1 MKKTIIFAII
11 FTIIAGI
18 SVLALG
24 SFGTSH
30 VDTIEM
36 TGVDAIEMTDA
47 EKMWLETRQTIRV
60 AYDPAW
66 YPFEYMDKESGKT
79 GGLSGKYFA
88 EIESSTGADLVT
100 IEISDW
106 ADALESVKDG
116 RADMLLMAADT
127 EQRREFLGFTEPHSR
142 ISVDMITVGTQTLDV
157 KDLAELRV
165 ATVKDYAV
173 ESWLDQNRP
182 EVRYASFEN
191 AAAALEALE
200 AKSMDIFLENEHVA
214 SITAKKAGISGG
226 VFNAGPSGYEYV
238 LSIGFAKE
246 SGELGTILQKVI
258 DAIPQ
263 DQKAQML
270 KDVLAEND
278 GI

>member
-11 FTIIAGI
+11 FTIIFTIIAGI
-18 SVLALG
+18 SVLVLG
-24 SFGTSH
+24 PFGTSH

-36 TGVDAIEMTDA
+36 TDA
-47 EKMWLETRQTIRV
+47 EKTWLGTRQTIRV

-88 EIESSTGADLVT
+88 EIESSTGADLVA

-116 RADMLLMAADT
+116 RADILLMVADT

-157 KDLAELRV
+157 KELAELRV

-173 ESWLDQNRP
+173 ESWLDQNKP
-182 EVRYASFEN
+182 EVRYTSFEN

-200 AKSMDIFLENEHVA
+200 AKSMDVFLENEHVA
-214 SITAKKAGISGG
+214 SITAAKAGISG

-246 SGELGTILQKVI
+246 SGELGTILQKAI